1 MYNIIFY
8 FIKSITFYGLILFLG
23 DETEFG
29 HTTLANLEADKD
41 VLWAHI
47 SLSFLL
53 FPVAILVMRRFSV
66 DVRFQEVGIEMRK
79 TLMIERV
86 PKYVCKEIELKR
98 HFNEAYPEIEI
109 TKIDIA
115 YDVRKLQL
123 IYNDLKVQY
132 TYSKEQKKL
141 AISRSKVGVL

>member
-1 MYNIIFY
+1 MHGRR
-8 FIKSITFYGLILFLG
+8 IKLFLIHILSSFLG
-23 DETEFG
+23 DETSFG

-66 DVRFQEVGIEMRK
+66 DVEFQEVGIEMRK
-79 TLMIERV
+79 TLMIEKV

-98 HFNEAYPEIEI
+98 HFRLHLP
-109 TKIDIA
+109 D
-115 YDVRKLQL
+115 
-123 IYNDLKVQY
+123 
-132 TYSKEQKKL
+132 
-141 AISRSKVGVL
+141 